1 MSITNPQGVLEIPQW
16 AGGYQGFVIIMTRR
30 PAHLNTTNI
39 LWKSGMSHEG
49 LVKWNSLAN

>member
-16 AGGYQGFVIIMTRR
+16 AGG

>member
-16 AGGYQGFVIIMTRR
+16 AGGYQGFVIIVRRR

-39 LWKSGMSHEG
+39 LWKSGISHEG